1 MELYIYFY
9 REMGKALCVQYTTE
23 DYFNIPDDIDLN
35 DKEQVKSYK
44 VRNGTLYIQFADD
57 PDHYKEIDKC
67 YRGEMDYKYPNWME
81 IVDKKDTPYYES
93 DNDADDEDDEEESDD
108 EVEFVKEVIAI

>member
-1 MELYIYFY
+1 
-9 REMGKALCVQYTTE
+9 MGKALCVQYTTE
-23 DYFNIPDDIDLN
+23 GYFNIPDDIDLN

-44 VRNGTLYIQFADD
+44 VKYGTLYIQFADD
-57 PDHYKEIDKC
+57 PDHYKEIEKC
-67 YRGEMDYKYPNWME
+67 YIGEMDSKYPSNME

-93 DNDADDEDDEEESDD
+93 DADADEDEEEEEEEEED